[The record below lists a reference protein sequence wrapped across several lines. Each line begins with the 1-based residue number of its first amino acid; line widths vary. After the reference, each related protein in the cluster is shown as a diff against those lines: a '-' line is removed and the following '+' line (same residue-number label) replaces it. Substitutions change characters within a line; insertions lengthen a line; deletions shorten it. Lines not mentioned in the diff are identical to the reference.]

1 MTETPTTDTAKNTDA
16 AETSTVRLI
25 TTPADPGEGADP
37 ALAAAPAHARARAY
51 GPLALGLTEPAAP
64 GFVRLSLGDAVTSAP
79 TTAGDAAPATGGP
92 ATSPVIALPAWPDG
106 ATPSILDEYG
116 TAPVPVERSGETR
129 RVLAACLRACWSD
142 LSAEPWP
149 GVPAS
154 VADVLA
160 CYRALIGRGDDMTRS
175 RAVGALRRLADTGWI
190 IRSGD
195 VVRLGPRCATWPP
208 ESHSVLREL
217 VRRLPGPQA
226 AEGPV
231 TLPLDASA
239 PLDQPTPS
247 ETPAAS
253 SDAAHSGHGE
263 PAAAP
268 VDVRP
273 GGAGRDET
281 ASDLDKLLSPYDERR
296 RAELVA
302 AFMAVE
308 HAAEP
313 VHEARFA
320 ALRDPALRRTL
331 AEMLARRGRT
341 LIQRRDT
348 WTSGYDDDVAARVA
362 GAPGA
367 GTRPGLSEGERA
379 VLTLV
384 LVHSVAIPRADGLL
398 SEDTWLSP
406 YPVAVE
412 ELRRRTLLPIGELES
427 ALRTLRQA
435 GLLTQVKAVSE
446 EAPGGYVP
454 GPQFHRLTAAARR
467 RLQEE
472 LILAAGPQTPL
483 ATAIRARRA

>member
-1 MTETPTTDTAKNTDA
+1 M
-16 AETSTVRLI
+16 
-25 TTPADPGEGADP
+25 
-37 ALAAAPAHARARAY
+37 
-51 GPLALGLTEPAAP
+51 
-64 GFVRLSLGDAVTSAP
+64 
-79 TTAGDAAPATGGP
+79 
-92 ATSPVIALPAWPDG
+92 
-106 ATPSILDEYG
+106 
-116 TAPVPVERSGETR
+116 
-129 RVLAACLRACWSD
+129 
-142 LSAEPWP
+142 
-149 GVPAS
+149 PAS

-160 CYRALIGRGDDMTRS
+160 CYRALTGRGDDMTRS
-175 RAVGALRRLADTGWI
+175 WAVGALRRLADTGWI

-195 VVRLGPRCATWPP
+195 AVRLGPRCATWPP
-208 ESHSVLREL
+208 EAHSVLREL
-217 VRRLPGPQA
+217 VRRMPGPA
-226 AEGPV
+226 ADGPMVLPLDGSAPAETPIPPEEPIAAPSSEPTPSGAPLSGAADSDPTEARSGPEKPGSADSRPTEPGAADSGPTAEGP
-231 TLPLDASA
+231 TDLRSA
-239 PLDQPTPS
+239 G
-247 ETPAAS
+247 
-253 SDAAHSGHGE
+253 SGSE
-263 PAAAP
+263 PAVP
-268 VDVRP
+268 ERRP

-281 ASDLDKLLSPYDERR
+281 GSDLDGLLSPYDERR

-348 WTSGYDDDVAARVA
+348 WTSGYDDEVAARTA
-362 GAPGA
+362 RAPGGSGGA
-367 GTRPGLSEGERA
+367 RTGLSEGERA

>member
-1 MTETPTTDTAKNTDA
+1 MAETPTTDTIKNTDA
-16 AETSTVRLI
+16 AKN
-25 TTPADPGEGADP
+25 TPAAETP
-37 ALAAAPAHARARAY
+37 ALAAASAHARARAY
-51 GPLALGLTEPAAP
+51 GPLTLRLTEPAPP
-64 GFVRLSLGDAVTSAP
+64 GFIRLTLGDTVTTAPTTAP
-79 TTAGDAAPATGGP
+79 TTAGDAGGP

-217 VRRLPGPQA
+217 VRRLPGPQT

-231 TLPLDASA
+231 TLPLDAPA
-239 PLDQPTPS
+239 PLDRPAPP
-247 ETPAAS
+247 EVPEAPAAS
-253 SDAAHSGHGE
+253 SGEAHSGHGQ
-263 PAAAP
+263 PAATP
-268 VDVRP
+268 VEARP

-281 ASDLDKLLSPYDERR
+281 VSDLDGLLSPYDERR

-348 WTSGYDDDVAARVA
+348 WTSGHDDDVAARMA
-362 GAPGA
+362 SAPGA
-367 GTRPGLSEGERA
+367 DAGRRPGLSEGERA

>member
-1 MTETPTTDTAKNTDA
+1 MAETPTTETATSTDA
-16 AETSTVRLI
+16 AETL
-25 TTPADPGEGADP
+25 
-37 ALAAAPAHARARAY
+37 ALAAASAHARARAY
-51 GPLALGLTEPAAP
+51 GPLTLRLTEPAPP
-64 GFVRLSLGDAVTSAP
+64 GFIRLALGDAVTAAP
-79 TTAGDAAPATGGP
+79 PATGDAARATSGP
-92 ATSPVIALPAWPDG
+92 PTSPVIALPAWPDG

-116 TAPVPVERSGETR
+116 AAPVPVERSGETR

-231 TLPLDASA
+231 TLPLDASTPPDRPA
-239 PLDQPTPS
+239 PLEAP
-247 ETPAAS
+247 EAPAAS
-253 SDAAHSGHGE
+253 SGEAHSGHGG

-268 VDVRP
+268 VGARP

-281 ASDLDKLLSPYDERR
+281 VSDLDGLLSPYDERR

-302 AFMAVE
+302 AFMAVD

-348 WTSGYDDDVAARVA
+348 WTSGYDDDVTARMA
-362 GAPGA
+362 SAPGA
-367 GTRPGLSEGERA
+367 DTGRRPGLSEGERA

-446 EAPGGYVP
+446 ETPGGYVP